1 MIAPLVASII
11 KILKLPEPTI
21 SSEAAI
27 LVAPVLKAIDFT
39 SLNTYPVA

>member
-1 MIAPLVASII
+1 MIAPLVESII
-11 KILKLPEPTI
+11 KILKVFESV

-39 SLNTYPVA
+39 SLNTNPVA